1 MHKTKKIPRRSRMN
15 VLVVG
20 GAGYVGGV
28 IVDLLLEKKNYKIT
42 VFDNLLYEDS
52 FRKNCNFVNGDIRDK
67 KFYKKS
73 LNKFDVVVWL
83 AALVGDGACAINPQ
97 LTNDIN
103 FKSLKNLCKVYN
115 KRIIFISTCS
125 VYGAQNGILTE
136 ESPVNPLSHYASSKL
151 KCEKILQKKNSIIF
165 RLGTLFGVS
174 DNYSR
179 IRMDLVVNTL
189 SAKAFFEKKMSV
201 FGGEQ
206 YRPLLHVK
214 DVARAIETAIKNSK
228 KKGIYNLSYKNMK
241 IIDIA
246 KEIQKY
252 FKNTK
257 IFKTKI
263 RFQDARNYKVKNDK
277 ALKEL
282 KFKAKYN
289 LSYGIKELKK
299 LLVERRVKNFN
310 DPRYTNQKYLE
321 IFKDKIF

>member
-1 MHKTKKIPRRSRMN
+1 MKKKI
-15 VLVVG
+15 LVVG

-28 IVDLLLEKKNYKIT
+28 IVDLLIKKNKYDVT
-42 VFDNLLYEDS
+42 VFDNLLYES
-52 FRKNCNFVNGDIRDK
+52 SYRKDCKFINGDIRDK
-67 KFYKKS
+67 KFYNFN
-73 LNKFDVVVWL
+73 LNKYQAIVWL
-83 AALVGDGACAINPQ
+83 AALVGDGACAINPN
-97 LTNDIN
+97 LTNEIN
-103 FKSLKNLCKVYN
+103 YLTLKKLCKVYK

-125 VYGAQNGILTE
+125 VYGAQHGILHE
-136 ESPVNPLSHYASSKL
+136 NSPVNPLSHYATSKL
-151 KCEKILQKKNSIIF
+151 KCEKILKNKNSIIF

-214 DVARAIETAIKNSK
+214 DVARAIEIAIKTNK
-228 KKGIYNLSYKNMK
+228 TGIFNLSYKNMK

-246 KEIQKY
+246 KEIQKH

-257 IFKTKI
+257 IIKTQIK
-263 RFQDARNYKVKNDK
+263 FQDARNYKVKNYK
-277 ALKEL
+277 ALNEL
-282 KFKAKYN
+282 SFKAIYN
-289 LSYGIKELKK
+289 LKYGILELKK
-299 LLVERRVKNFN
+299 LLYEKRIKNFN

-321 IFKDKIF
+321 MFKEKI

>member
-1 MHKTKKIPRRSRMN
+1 MKI
-15 VLVVG
+15 LVVG

-28 IVDLLLEKKNYKIT
+28 IVDLLLKKKNYKVT

-52 FRKNCNFVNGDIRDK
+52 FRKNCNFIFGDIRDK
-67 KFYKKS
+67 NFYQKN
-73 LNKFDVVVWL
+73 LNNYDVIIWL
-83 AALVGDGACAINPQ
+83 AALVGDGACAINPD
-97 LTNDIN
+97 LTDEIN
-103 FKSLKNLCKVYN
+103 YQTLRRLCKVYN
-115 KRIIFISTCS
+115 KKIVFISTCS
-125 VYGAQNGILTE
+125 VYGAQDGILSET
-136 ESPVNPLSHYASSKL
+136 SSVNPLSHYASSKL
-151 KCEKILQKKNSIIF
+151 KCENLLKNKNSIIF

-201 FGGEQ
+201 FGGNQ

-214 DVARAIETAIKNSK
+214 DVARAIEIAIRSK
-228 KKGIYNLSYKNMK
+228 KKGIFNLSYKNMK

-246 KEIQKY
+246 KEIKKY

-257 IFKTKI
+257 IIKTQIK
-263 RFQDARNYKVKNDK
+263 FQDARNYKVTNLK
-277 ALKEL
+277 ARKDL

-289 LSYGIKELKK
+289 LKYGIKELKK
-299 LLVERRVKNFN
+299 LLIEKRIKNFN

-321 IFKDKIF
+321 IFKEKMI

>member
-1 MHKTKKIPRRSRMN
+1 MKKKI
-15 VLVVG
+15 LVVG

-28 IVDLLLEKKNYKIT
+28 IVDLLLLKKKYEVT
-42 VFDNLLYEDS
+42 VFDNLLYES
-52 FRKNCNFVNGDIRDK
+52 SYRKDCNFIYGDIRDK
-67 KFYKKS
+67 KFYNSS
-73 LNKFDVVVWL
+73 LNKYHVIIWL
-83 AALVGDGACAINPQ
+83 AALVGDGACSINPD
-97 LTNDIN
+97 LTNEIN
-103 FKSLKNLCKVYN
+103 YLTLKKLCKVYN

-125 VYGAQNGILTE
+125 VYGAQHGILHE
-136 ESPVNPLSHYASSKL
+136 ESSVNPLSHYATSKL
-151 KCEKILQKKNSIIF
+151 KCESILKNKNSIIF

-214 DVARAIETAIKNSK
+214 DVARAIEIAIRSS
-228 KKGIYNLSYKNMK
+228 KKGIFNLSYKNMK

-246 KEIQKY
+246 KEIQKH
-252 FKNTK
+252 FKNAR
-257 IFKTKI
+257 IIKTKI
-263 RFQDARNYKVKNDK
+263 KFQDARNYKVRNSK

-282 KFKAKYN
+282 SFKAIYN
-289 LSYGIKELKK
+289 LKYGILELKK
-299 LLVERRVKNFN
+299 LLYEKRIKNFN

-321 IFKDKIF
+321 MFNEKI

>member
-1 MHKTKKIPRRSRMN
+1 MKI
-15 VLVVG
+15 LVVG

-28 IVDLLLEKKNYKIT
+28 IVDLLLAKKNYEVT
-42 VFDNLLYEDS
+42 VYDNLLYEDS
-52 FRKNCNFVNGDIRDK
+52 YRKDCKFLNGDIRDK
-67 KFYKKS
+67 KFYKNN
-73 LNKFDVVVWL
+73 LNKYDVIVWL
-83 AALVGDGACAINPQ
+83 AALVGDGACAINPG
-97 LTNDIN
+97 LTDEVN
-103 FKSLKNLCKVYN
+103 FQTLKKLCKVYK

-125 VYGAQNGILTE
+125 VYGAQEGILNE
-136 ESPVNPLSHYASSKL
+136 KSSVNPLSHYASSKL
-151 KCEKILQKKNSIIF
+151 KCENILKNKNSIIF

-214 DVARAIETAIKNSK
+214 DVARAIEIAISSK

-252 FKNTK
+252 FGNTK
-257 IFKTKI
+257 IIKTQIK
-263 RFQDARNYKVKNDK
+263 FQDARNYKVSNFK
-277 ALKEL
+277 ATKEL
-282 KFKAKYN
+282 KFKAKYD
-289 LSYGIKELKK
+289 LKYGIEELKK
-299 LLVERRVKNFN
+299 LLFEKRIKNFN

-321 IFKDKIF
+321 IFKDKFI

>member
-1 MHKTKKIPRRSRMN
+1 MKKK

-28 IVDLLLEKKNYKIT
+28 IVDLLLDKKKYEVT
-42 VFDNLLYEDS
+42 VYDNLLYEDS
-52 FRKNCNFVNGDIRDK
+52 YRKNCKFINGDIRDK
-67 KFYKKS
+67 NFYTSK
-73 LNKFDVVVWL
+73 LNRYDVIVWL
-83 AALVGDGACAINPQ
+83 AALVGDGACAINPA
-97 LTNDIN
+97 LTDEIN
-103 FKSLKNLCKVYN
+103 FQTLKKLCKIYK

-125 VYGAQNGILTE
+125 VYGAQNGMLDE
-136 ESPVNPLSHYASSKL
+136 NSSVNPLSHYASSKL
-151 KCEKILQKKNSIIF
+151 KCESILKNKNSIIF

-189 SAKAFFEKKMSV
+189 SARAFFEKKMSV

-214 DVARAIETAIKNSK
+214 DVARAIEIAIKSK
-228 KKGIYNLSYKNMK
+228 KRGIFNLSYKNMR

-246 KEIQKY
+246 KQIQKY

-257 IFKTKI
+257 IIKTKI
-263 RFQDARNYKVKNDK
+263 KFQDARNYKVKNNK
-277 ALKEL
+277 ATKEL
-282 KFKAKYN
+282 LFKAKYD
-289 LSYGIKELKK
+289 LKYGIMELKK
-299 LLVERRVKNFN
+299 LLLEKRIKNFN

-321 IFKDKIF
+321 IFKEKI